1 MINFRRLSK
10 YLLAYIILMIASAL
24 IANISIIR
32 PIDLAV
38 YEKYYLNSYLSNYS
52 KELKEIKNE
61 KESNDVNKEI
71 NDKIIFIDIPTYD
84 DSDHLKKLRKNIAD
98 LLYIIDSKVN
108 PKMSDLDK
116 PVIILD
122 IAFRNDPVGLD
133 SIKSALMSLRE
144 KKVKVYAPYK
154 LPEKKNTSITFN
166 EHNKEQNKS
175 LYNIYF
181 EGRGKRLNTAFDNHL
196 EVNGL
201 LSYNSFEKL
210 GDSIIKSLPIQVAID
225 FNRNEKE
232 IDTTKQTQY
241 VVPLKLPFY
250 PSIIKDVYYEFSNDS
265 TYITDI
271 NFSSLKDSVD
281 ISKKFIVIGTPNDL
295 LEVGKED
302 NKFLV
307 PGPYIV
313 ALALIDQLNNNK
325 FTKPPYDNVFS
336 QFIIIIFFGF
346 FVCLIFAAIYKYIK
360 ILQTRPYII
369 AILSWVLGAS
379 IFIYLGYL
387 LLEFVVIRPTLPAI
401 SMLWAALLS
410 WHFTKKFLVTGIMEG
425 SGIIDVFISYSRSES
440 EWVKKNLYNPLNEL
454 HKPDGKKFNI
464 FFDEKSIGIGENF
477 TSFYMR
483 KIVDSKLF
491 IPVMSEDYYKK
502 NHCRNEMD
510 LAVKRKVE
518 KLINLCIIA
527 LDYKYVPEE
536 FTNIN
541 FIDTTKQ
548 KDFISTIK
556 NELFKGIENNSNE
569 SRNNNQVEDNKSN
582 EVSKNNETYALNEN
596 KQENKRELDAKK
608 IILTDTL
615 DEETGKGIII
625 INNGKGNLTIT
636 TKGVTLTLNGKKEK
650 SQKNKKKNKK
660 DSNKK
665 FNKKKKGKNR
675 KS

>member
-1 MINFRRLSK
+1 MI
-10 YLLAYIILMIASAL
+10 ISAL
-24 IANISIIR
+24 VANISIIR

-38 YEKYYLNSYLSNYS
+38 YEKYYLNTYLSNYS
-52 KELKEIKNE
+52 DELKETDKKEVKDGNDDINSEIK
-61 KESNDVNKEI
+61 
-71 NDKIIFIDIPTYD
+71 DKIIFIDIPTYD

-98 LLYIIDSKVN
+98 LLYVIDSKVDPN
-108 PKMSDLDK
+108 MSDLDK

-154 LPEKKNTSITFN
+154 LPEKKNTSITFS

-201 LSYNSFEKL
+201 LSYNSFETL
-210 GDSIIKSLPIQVAID
+210 GDSIIKSLPVQVAID

-232 IDTTKQTQY
+232 IDTSKQTQY
-241 VVPLKLPFY
+241 VVPLKLPYY
-250 PSIIKDVYYEFSNDS
+250 PSRIKDVYYEFSNDS
-265 TYITDI
+265 TYISDI
-271 NFSSLKDSVD
+271 NFSDLKDSVD
-281 ISKKFIVIGTPNDL
+281 ISKKFLVIGTPNDL
-295 LEVGKED
+295 LEVGKEG

-307 PGPYIV
+307 PGPYVV

-336 QFIIIIFFGF
+336 QFAIIIFFGF

-360 ILQTRPYII
+360 ILQTKPYII

-379 IFIYLGYL
+379 LFIYLGYL

-401 SMLWAALLS
+401 SMFWAALLS

-440 EWVKKNLYNPLNEL
+440 EWVKKYLFKPLDEL
-454 HKPDGKKFNI
+454 RKPDGKKFNI

-518 KLINLCIIA
+518 KLINLCIVA

-556 NELFKGIENNSNE
+556 NELFKDLENNPEE
-569 SRNNNQVEDNKSN
+569 SKNNNQVEVVHEFEVGKTN
-582 EVSKNNETYALNEN
+582 EASTLSEN
-596 KQENKRELDAKK
+596 KQEFKKELEAKK
-608 IILTDTL
+608 IVLSDTL

-625 INNGKGNLTIT
+625 INNGKGHLTISA
-636 TKGVTLTLNGKKEK
+636 KGVTLTLNGKKEETEKKNKKNKKGSHKK
-650 SQKNKKKNKK
+650 SKKDKKKKNKK
-660 DSNKK
+660 S
-665 FNKKKKGKNR
+665 
-675 KS
+675 